1 MGLATAIALYR
12 VPIAILPLVP
22 EREFVPTVNI
32 LLADDNAAVLDHVR
46 EMLEKD
52 KSYAV
57 IAAVADGAA
66 VVHEYL
72 RLRPDVIILDI
83 SMGQTSGIDIARV
96 LRDSGCSA
104 KIIFLTVHEDRDYV
118 NAAIGAGGAAYVM
131 KSRLSLDLFAAIRAV
146 LSNRLFLSSSLM
158 VQPS

>member
-57 IAAVADGAA
+57 IAAVADG
-66 VVHEYL
+66 
-72 RLRPDVIILDI
+72 P
-83 SMGQTSGIDIARV
+83 
-96 LRDSGCSA
+96 
-104 KIIFLTVHEDRDYV
+104 
-118 NAAIGAGGAAYVM
+118 
-131 KSRLSLDLFAAIRAV
+131 
-146 LSNRLFLSSSLM
+146 
-158 VQPS
+158 